1 MLPFLYTFLSQ
12 EKGYITLKKN
22 AVVYC
27 GSRYGNNPAFAAF
40 AGMTGELLAKK
51 GYTLVYGGGSIGLM
65 GVMADAAMAAG
76 GHVTGIIPEIFIA
89 REQAHRLITE
99 LVEVPD
105 LTVRKEKMI
114 SLGDVFLILPG
125 GIGTLEELAD
135 TANHFH
141 IYKEAKERPPII
153 IANIDHIYDPLE
165 KLFESWSKNEFI
177 DASEW
182 KNIHFIRSFSELLP
196 LLP

>member
-1 MLPFLYTFLSQ
+1 M
-12 EKGYITLKKN
+12 KKN

-40 AGMTGELLAKK
+40 AGMTGEFLAKK

-76 GHVTGIIPEIFIA
+76 GNVTGIIPEIFIA

-141 IYKEAKERPPII
+141 IYKKADKRPPII
-153 IANIDHIYDPLE
+153 IANIDHIYDSLE

-177 DASEW
+177 DPSEW

>member
-1 MLPFLYTFLSQ
+1 M
-12 EKGYITLKKN
+12 KKN

-89 REQAHRLITE
+89 QEQAHRLITE

-141 IYKEAKERPPII
+141 IYKEADKRPPII

-177 DASEW
+177 DPSEW

-196 LLP
+196 FFP